1 VVDRIAAEVNGEI
14 ILQSEISERLFQM
27 KSSGAAPHES
37 DAKVEQ
43 SILNSMIEEKLIIQY
58 GKDKKIK
65 IPEKDIT
72 NRIDQTRW
80 GLGMDMD
87 QFKTFLGK
95 QGFSFDTYKKMLAD
109 QIMVQ
114 TVLSREVRSQVQIEP
129 KTAREYYDT
138 HKKEFII
145 PGMVKARHILR
156 IVPRGASA
164 GEEKEVLRK
173 INEIRAELV
182 DGLKFSAAAKV
193 YSQGPSARKGG
204 ELGYVKP
211 GQMVPEFDK
220 IVFSL
225 KPGEISEPV
234 RTRFGYHLILVED
247 RKPPELP
254 PFEKVKGQVLNRM
267 YDNLVKEVRSEWLST
282 LKREAF
288 IDKKE
293 TAK

>member
-27 KSSGAAPHES
+27 KSKGAAMNMS
-37 DAKVEQ
+37 DAKAEQ
-43 SILNSMIEEKLIIQY
+43 SILNSMIEQKLIIQY
-58 GKDKKIK
+58 GRDNKIK

-72 NRIDQTRW
+72 DRINQVRW

-87 QFKTFLGK
+87 QFKAFLEK
-95 QGFSFDTYKKMLAD
+95 QGFSFETYKKMLSD
-109 QIMVQ
+109 QIMEQ
-114 TVLSREVRSQVQIEP
+114 TVLGREVRSQVQIEP
-129 KTAREYYDT
+129 EAAREYYDA
-138 HKKEFII
+138 HKEEFII
-145 PGMVKARHILR
+145 PGTVKARHILR
-156 IVPRGASA
+156 ILPRGASA
-164 GEEKEVLRK
+164 DETKEVLRK
-173 INEIRAELV
+173 INEIRAEV
-182 DGLKFSAAAKV
+182 MDGLKFSAAAKV

-204 ELGYVKP
+204 ELGYVQS

-220 IVFSL
+220 MVFSL

-254 PFEKVKGQVLNRM
+254 PLEKVRGKVLDKM
-267 YDNLVKEVRSEWLST
+267 YDNLAKEVRGEWLAA